1 MSPPNNPPKAQWVLK
16 DIRIKTLG
24 TAIAVLLGFVVLA
37 DTFVFWHS
45 ADGVRYIGATWRAF
59 DNGAAAKG
67 DLLSHLRGAIG
78 YGGVIHEFKNFVLR
92 RDRMGI
98 VAVQRRLDDVAV
110 TLTAYRVHPINVAEQ
125 VALGDLEDTLDQY
138 AEAVATAERMASAG
152 ATPSE
157 IDMVARIDDTP
168 ALAALGVLHDELRK
182 ARHESAQRVYGSVD
196 LVQSFASAAAL
207 MTAVLSGMVILS
219 LLWFTR
225 ARLIAP
231 LMHLGRR
238 MEALAEGDANS
249 KIPALER
256 RDEIGAMARTL
267 QVFRDNLV
275 ERRRVQ
281 EELREAHDTLE
292 QKVKERTAELED
304 AIARLTSENVRR
316 MRVEEALQDSK
327 ARLSAILSIAP
338 EAVIVANDAMRI
350 QLFNKGAEAIFGYR
364 EDEMI
369 GRSIEVLIPERL
381 RAGHR
386 KHVEAFGKSP
396 LTVRGMSQRPEVY
409 GLRKHG
415 TEFPAQ
421 ASVTRV
427 TLGDEE
433 IFTVILHD
441 ITERKQAEEALINSE
456 RALQDRV
463 EELERT
469 RSALEEQGDKLT
481 RLAEDLAI
489 ARDEAE
495 SANRSKSA
503 FLASMSHELRTPLNA
518 VIGFSE
524 IIKDERFGPT
534 GSPQYQQ
541 YAQDIFEAGR
551 HLLALINDILD
562 LSKVESGKAELH
574 EDFVDFPSLVQSAV
588 MLVRARAEKH
598 GVEIEEQIESG
609 LPLLQADE
617 RKLKQVLANLLSNA
631 AKFSNPGGKIVVKA
645 WCRDESGF
653 VFQVMDN
660 GIGMAP
666 EDIPTALSTFG
677 QVDSR
682 LSRESEGTGLGLPLS
697 KSLIELHGG
706 TLDLQSQV
714 RAGTTVTVRLPAVRI
729 VRLGPAASAPE
740 LGGQAAG

>member
-1 MSPPNNPPKAQWVLK
+1 MRPPNRPSKARRVLTDVK
-16 DIRIKTLG
+16 IKTLG
-24 TAIAVLLGFVVLA
+24 TAIALLLGFVVLA
-37 DTFVFWHS
+37 DTFVFWQS
-45 ADGVRYIGATWRAF
+45 ADGVRTIGATWRAF
-59 DNGAAAKG
+59 DSGAAAKG
-67 DLLSHLRGAIG
+67 DLLSHLRGALG
-78 YGGVIHEFKNFVLR
+78 YGGVIHEYKNFVLR
-92 RDRMGI
+92 RDRMGV
-98 VAVQRRLDDVAV
+98 VAVQRRLDEAAV
-110 TLTAYRVHPINVAEQ
+110 TLSAYRAHPVNVAEQ
-125 VALGDLEDTLDQY
+125 VALGDLQDTLDRY
-138 AEAVATAERMASAG
+138 ADAVATVERMASAG

-157 IDMVARIDDTP
+157 IDMVAPIDDSS
-168 ALAALGVLHDELRK
+168 ALAALDVLHAELRK
-182 ARHESAQRVYGSVD
+182 ARHDSAQRVYGSVE
-196 LVQSFASAAAL
+196 LVEGFASAAGI
-207 MTAVLSGMVILS
+207 MTAVLSGIAILS

-225 ARLIAP
+225 TRLIAP
-231 LMHLGRR
+231 LMHLGHR
-238 MEALAEGDANS
+238 MEALADGDADS

-267 QVFRDNLV
+267 RVFRDNLV

-292 QKVKERTAELED
+292 QKVKARTAELED

-338 EAVIVANDAMRI
+338 EAVIVANDAMQI

-364 EDEMI
+364 EEEMI
-369 GRSIEVLIPERL
+369 GRSIETLIPERI
-381 RAGHR
+381 RPIHR
-386 KHVEAFGKSP
+386 RHFEAFSTSP
-396 LTVRGMSQRPEVY
+396 QRTRGMSQRPEVY

-469 RSALEEQGDKLT
+469 RSALEVQGAKLS

-495 SANRSKSA
+495 DANRTKSA

-534 GSPQYQQ
+534 GCPQYLQ
-541 YAQDIFEAGR
+541 YAHDIYSSGK

-574 EDFVDFPSLVQSAV
+574 DDYVEFSSVVQSALT
-588 MLVRARAEKH
+588 LVRARAEKA
-598 GVEIEEQIESG
+598 GVAIEQRLDDG
-609 LPLLQADE
+609 LPLLKADE

-631 AKFSNPGGKIVVKA
+631 VKFSSPGDKIVLKA
-645 WCRDESGF
+645 WCREESGF
-653 VFQVMDN
+653 VFQVVDY
-660 GIGMAP
+660 GIGIAP

-682 LSRESEGTGLGLPLS
+682 LSREFEGTGLGLPLS

-706 TLDLQSQV
+706 TLDLQSRV
-714 RAGTTVTVRLPAVRI
+714 GAGTTVTVRLPAVRI
-729 VRLGPAASAPE
+729 VRPGPAVSTPGA
-740 LGGQAAG
+740 GDRAAG